1 MTALHDVR
9 VSSAMTEPAP
19 AASDANEGNN
29 ASAAMMRVVGGLVA
43 AAAAR
48 KLVNVLW
55 VAAAGRRPPHDP
67 EDPQVDAKEAMA
79 FAVVS
84 GVIAGAAQMV
94 VMRRAAAIKAGR
106 AGAKAARAERR
117 LAKQQ
122 A

>member
-1 MTALHDVR
+1 
-9 VSSAMTEPAP
+9 MTEQVPA
-19 AASDANEGNN
+19 SGDANEGNAGSD
-29 ASAAMMRVVGGLVA
+29 ASAALVRVVGGLVA

-48 KLVNVLW
+48 KLVSALW

-106 AGAKAARAERR
+106 AGAKAARAEKR

-122 A
+122 G